1 MPVKAVNEMSP
12 NEGIALSATGERQRW
27 MAVLARA
34 STGDLRRGWNAITD
48 APQYRFLRQ
57 PEIGLAMVRGRAGG
71 TGTRFNLGEM
81 TVTRCVVETD
91 SGCTGHAYI
100 AGRDTEKATLAALF
114 DALLQNADRR
124 AALLAT
130 VIAPLAMDQNR
141 RIRERQSKVA
151 ATKVDFFTMVRGD

>member
-1 MPVKAVNEMSP
+1 MLENAVNEAGFK
-12 NEGIALSATGERQRW
+12 EEAAAQQTRQRQRW

-34 STGDLRRGWNAITD
+34 SGEELRHAWDAVAD
-48 APQYRFLRQ
+48 APLYRFLRQ

-91 SGCTGHAYI
+91 SGRIGHAYV

-114 DALLQNADRR
+114 DALLQDSGRAPVLQATLIDPL
-124 AALLAT
+124 AAL
-130 VIAPLAMDQNR
+130 QKR
-141 RIRERQSKVA
+141 RVRERQSKVA